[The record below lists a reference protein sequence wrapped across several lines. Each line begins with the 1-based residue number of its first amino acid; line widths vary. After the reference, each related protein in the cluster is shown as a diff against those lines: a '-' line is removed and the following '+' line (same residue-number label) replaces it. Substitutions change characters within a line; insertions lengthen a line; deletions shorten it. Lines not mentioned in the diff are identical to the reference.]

1 MKKLLMFLLICFTSL
16 QPVPAFAWSE
26 CGHAII
32 MQLAYLKLP
41 PSQRAAIE
49 QLMQSHP
56 RFKEDF
62 EPPAD
67 ITSTGS
73 QLAWR
78 IGRIGYLPDVARRRP
93 EYHRST
99 WHYQLGASLAIG
111 DRNKLNI
118 PEAPGLLPANATL
131 ATQDL
136 HICQAVELCK
146 SVLRDKSR
154 SDSDRAVALCWIGHL
169 VADAHQPCHAGSL
182 YAEGVFME
190 KDGDRGANRILT
202 KQRQILHAL
211 WDQLLGDRYDEGD
224 VRRRSDEIGKL
235 ELPLPKTRQ
244 DYLEPDIWI
253 EESRKHAI
261 ESVYTEEILSQVS
274 LVARGIAPE
283 VPKIELSEGY
293 LKNAGRISQ
302 ERAKLASIRLSA
314 VIADCL
320 KSE

>member
-1 MKKLLMFLLICFTSL
+1 MKKLLMFLLICFVSL

-41 PSQRAAIE
+41 PSQRARIE

-56 RFKEDF
+56 RFKDDF
-62 EPPAD
+62 EPPTD

-78 IGRIGYLPDVARRRP
+78 IGRIGYWPDVARRQP

-99 WHYQLGASLAIG
+99 WHYQLGASLVIG
-111 DRNKLNI
+111 DRTKLNV
-118 PEAPGLLPANATL
+118 PETPGPLPASATL
-131 ATQDL
+131 TTQEL
-136 HICQAVELCK
+136 YICQAVELCK
-146 SVLRDKSR
+146 SVLRDETR
-154 SDSDRAVALCWIGHL
+154 PDSDRAIALCWIAHL

-202 KQRQILHAL
+202 KQRQNLHAL

-235 ELPLPKTRQ
+235 EIPLPQTRQ
-244 DYLEPDIWI
+244 DYLEPDVWI

-320 KSE
+320 KDQ

>member
-1 MKKLLMFLLICFTSL
+1 MKKFLTTLLVLLAAF
-16 QPVPAFAWSE
+16 QPIPAFAWSE

-32 MQLAYLKLP
+32 TQLAYLQSTP
-41 PSQRAAIE
+41 AHRAAIE
-49 QLMQSHP
+49 QLMQAHP

-62 EPPAD
+62 EPPENITAAD
-67 ITSTGS
+67 S

-78 IGRIGYLPDVARRRP
+78 IGRIGYWPDVARRQP

-99 WHYQLGASLAIG
+99 WHFQLGASLVVG
-111 DRNKLNI
+111 DRSKLI
-118 PEAPGLLPANATL
+118 VPETPGPLPAGATL
-131 ATQDL
+131 ETQYL
-136 HICQAVELCK
+136 YICQAVELCK
-146 SVLRDKSR
+146 RVLRDKSR
-154 SDSDRAVALCWIGHL
+154 SDVDRSVALCWLAHL

-202 KQRQILHAL
+202 KQRQNLHAL

-224 VRRRSDEIGKL
+224 VRRRSDEMGKL
-235 ELPLPKTRQ
+235 EIPLPKTREE
-244 DYLEPDIWI
+244 YLEPDVWI
-253 EESRKHAI
+253 GESRKLAI

-274 LVARGIAPE
+274 LVSRGLAPE

-302 ERAKLASIRLSA
+302 ERAKLAAVRLAA
-314 VIADCL
+314 VIGDCL
-320 KSE
+320 DVK